1 MTILRYIFHLSDLH
15 IRNGDKISCRYD
27 EYNDVFNETIISI
40 SNQIKKLNLLL
51 NEYIIIISGDIFHN
65 KNIIGNYGLLL
76 YKNFIEHL
84 VKLGRVIIFHGNHD
98 RNQSE
103 IDQPSLVFS
112 STFNID
118 NLTILNDSTTFNIDN
133 IGFSYVNIDDTL
145 DIYRNSGRIQDLPT
159 FPEII
164 GDVKYKIALF
174 HGSFQN
180 AKLFNGDCIRDENN
194 PYPLEWVKDFDYVL
208 LGDIHKRQVFN
219 YKKKTI
225 CGYSGSLIQQSFG
238 ENVVEHGY
246 LIWDLE
252 NKKINEINIYNKIG
266 YINIKENETEE
277 ILIRINGKYEILL
290 KDYINNNKKYIPE
303 KLEIKTFSKINFQ
316 NLNTLLKSFNISFN
330 IISRLDETKFIGQK
344 EEDYIATEIYNEAQM
359 INIVDNSFILD
370 YFSKYLSS
378 DKLKILHNIILNKEQ
393 LLFDISKYPDDLH
406 SECVKRNKELSLE
419 ISKCVKSDD
428 IKHLKPKYFIKYV
441 EWEGLF
447 CYENKNCL
455 NMSDLDLKTFLIK
468 GKNGTGKSA
477 IYDILTLAIWGEI
490 TTLKKNT
497 SLSSGIINYK
507 KTLAYT
513 IVDIEIDNILYRIE
527 RDYAVKKDL
536 TKINYNHRNIYKFI
550 NEKDLELIKKDSACD
565 ILIKQLFGTVENFL
579 SSSMITQNI
588 DYDIL
593 TMDFKD
599 CIDIIDKSCNIEY
612 INNLYNLFKTTINK
626 YRDFRRIVESKKQV
640 YEKLISTNK
649 IKEVNDEEII
659 NNKNKLDLLLKEKSE
674 LQELFESNDYIK
686 IDIKNPKTLL
696 LLDIDYIKLIEDLKK
711 NINDVNKQITTNEE
725 YILYKEQFNE
735 LKYLLKDETTNSLNI
750 LNKSYNSSIIIDDN
764 EKKIKPCEL
773 SLIKKEDELLKQYL
787 NDDIKFKDTYIKTL
801 EEYKDELN
809 ILNENYKDLNEKHK
823 EIINIKQIEIIDPKI
838 TNENHLKEIN
848 KIFETVDDLHKYI
861 SENIKEPKLNSIIKK
876 EYTYNNYKK
885 YLEKEIEINKKLK
898 LNKEKII
905 KLENDFK
912 LTFSKQQILKIKNK
926 PDISISYKTS
936 SIINKEIKKINIKE
950 LLKTI
955 SDDEKILN
963 IYYEKQD
970 NINKLETELL
980 SYKQELLLFTSK
992 DDYKYN
998 PLCEICC
1005 KRSWVCRIKELEI
1018 IINKL
1023 ECDIKTINDEIDN
1036 DENDYLLIN
1045 ERNDINNETKK
1056 RYELLNEWLEYY
1068 KSKEIYDKITKELN
1082 LIVSEKD
1089 NINKEIIELDKEI
1102 NEIKIIKINFNNIT
1116 YDLYETL
1123 KNIDL
1128 YEKYKIWL
1136 DKYECINKELIIVK
1150 TNITNLEYYI
1160 NYSTNIKPRISSL
1173 KILKQQYKE
1182 WEDYE
1187 NKLKIINAF
1196 KMFELNDMLEL
1207 YDKIN
1212 EYTYN
1217 NSLKPLIIS
1226 KLKLNEEIKEIEV
1239 KIKAVENL
1247 IVKSSTINT
1256 YNKENRE
1263 SYDKLFE
1270 ILTNLDD
1277 ILNTLETI
1285 IINFQA
1291 FRIDMY
1297 DTHILNKLCERANK
1311 IIKSLCHNDTKPF
1324 KLDYLITVLK
1334 DSIHINWLINNEK
1347 INEIENNNKQLISI
1361 NQASGFQ
1368 HFVISLALRMSLF
1381 VNKQETMC
1389 NQLFID
1395 EGFINFDKENLS
1407 IVPSFIKSLL
1417 SYFNNIVIVSHIDL
1431 IQDNIDEIAEIKYN
1445 KINSV
1450 SSMEY
1455 GNYKKVIKKRNRS
1468 VKDT

>member
-1 MTILRYIFHLSDLH
+1 MTTLRYIFQLSDLH

-40 SNQIKKLNLLL
+40 SNEIKKINLLI
-51 NEYIIIISGDIFHN
+51 NEFIIIISGDIFHN

-76 YKNFIEHL
+76 YKNFIEKL

-98 RNQSE
+98 RNQSDIE
-103 IDQPSLVFS
+103 QPSLVFS

-118 NLTILNDSTTFNIDN
+118 NLTILNNTTTFNIDN

-145 DIYRNSGRIQDLPT
+145 DIYRNSGRIQDLPK

-174 HGSFQN
+174 HGSFQS

-194 PYPLEWVKDFDYVL
+194 PYPLEWIKDFDYVI
-208 LGDIHKRQVFN
+208 LGDIHVRQTFI
-219 YKKKTI
+219 YKKKTY
-225 CGYSGSLIQQSFG
+225 CGYSGSLIQQNFG

-246 LIWDLE
+246 LIWNLE
-252 NKKINEINIYNKIG
+252 NKKINEINVYNKIG
-266 YINIKENETEE
+266 YINIKENESEE

-359 INIVDNSFILD
+359 INIIDNTFILD
-370 YFSKYLSS
+370 YFSKYLTSN
-378 DKLKILHNIILNKEQ
+378 KLKILSNIISNKEQ

-441 EWEGLF
+441 EWAGLF

-477 IYDILTLAIWGEI
+477 IYDIITLAIWGEI
-490 TTLKKNT
+490 TTLKKNN

-550 NEKDLELIKKDSACD
+550 NEKDLELIKKDSACE
-565 ILIKQLFGTVENFL
+565 ILIKQLFGTVDNFL

-593 TMDFKD
+593 TMDFKQ
-599 CIDIIDKSCNIEY
+599 CLEIIDKSCNIEY

-649 IKEVNDEEII
+649 IEEVNDEEII
-659 NNKNKLDLLLKEKSE
+659 NNKNKLDILLKEKSE
-674 LQELFESNDYIK
+674 LQELYNSSDYIK

-711 NINDVNKQITTNEE
+711 NINNENKQITTNEE

-735 LKYLLKDETTNSLNI
+735 LKYLLKDETTISLNI
-750 LNKSYNSSIIIDDN
+750 LKKSYNQTMIIDDK
-764 EKKIKPCEL
+764 KKIKPCEL
-773 SLIKKEDELLKQYL
+773 SLIKKEEELLKHYY
-787 NDDIKFKDTYIKTL
+787 NDDNKFKDIYIKTL
-801 EEYKDELN
+801 EEYNEEVN
-809 ILNENYKDLNEKHK
+809 ILNEKYKDLNQKHK
-823 EIINIKQIEIIDPKI
+823 EIISKKPNEIIDPKI
-838 TNENHLKEIN
+838 TNENHLKKIN
-848 KIFETVDDLHKYI
+848 NIFELVDNLHKYI
-861 SENIKEPKLNSIIKK
+861 SENIKEPKLNPIIKK
-876 EYTYNNYKK
+876 DYTYNDYKK
-885 YLEKEIEINKKLK
+885 YLEKEIDINKKLK

-912 LTFSKQQILKIKNK
+912 LTFSKQQTLKIKNK
-926 PDISISYKTS
+926 PETSISYKTTTT
-936 SIINKEIKKINIKE
+936 INKEIKKINIKE
-950 LLKTI
+950 LLKQIT
-955 SDDEKILN
+955 DDEKILN

-992 DDYKYN
+992 DDYIYN

-1005 KRSWVCRIKELEI
+1005 KRSWVCRIRELEI

-1023 ECDIKTINDEIDN
+1023 ECDIKTKNNEIEN
-1036 DENDYLLIN
+1036 DENNYLLIN
-1045 ERNDINNETKK
+1045 KRNEINNETKK
-1056 RYELLNEWLEYY
+1056 QYELLNEWFEYY

-1089 NINKEIIELDKEI
+1089 NINKEINNLEIEI
-1102 NEIKIIKINFNNIT
+1102 NEIKLIKIYFNNIS

-1123 KNIDL
+1123 NNIDL

-1136 DKYECINKELIIVK
+1136 DKYECINNELIIVK
-1150 TNITNLEYYI
+1150 TTITNLEYYI
-1160 NYSTNIKPRISSL
+1160 NYSTNIKPRINSL
-1173 KILKQQYKE
+1173 KLLKEQYKE
-1182 WEDYE
+1182 WEEYE

-1196 KMFELNDMLEL
+1196 KLFELRDMLDIYE
-1207 YDKIN
+1207 KIN

-1226 KLKLNEEIKEIEV
+1226 KLKLNEEIKEIEI

-1247 IVKSSTINT
+1247 IVKSSTINS

-1263 SYDKLFE
+1263 SYEKLFE
-1270 ILTNLDD
+1270 ILTDLDD
-1277 ILNTLETI
+1277 ILNTLDTI
-1285 IINFQA
+1285 ITNFQA
-1291 FRIDMY
+1291 YKIDMY
-1297 DTHILNKLCERANK
+1297 DNHILNKLCERANK
-1311 IIKSLCHNDTKPF
+1311 IIKSLCHSDTKPF

-1334 DSIHINWLINNEK
+1334 DNIHINWLINNEK
-1347 INEIENNNKQLISI
+1347 INEIENNSKQLISI

-1395 EGFINFDKENLS
+1395 EGFINFDRENLS

-1455 GNYKKVIKKRNRS
+1455 GNYKKVIKKRNRNI
-1468 VKDT
+1468 KDE

>member
-1 MTILRYIFHLSDLH
+1 MTTLRYIFHLADLH
-15 IRNGDKISCRYD
+15 IRNGDKISCRYE
-27 EYNDVFNETIISI
+27 EYDDVFNETIISI
-40 SNQIKKLNLLL
+40 SNEIKNLNLLSK
-51 NEYIIIISGDIFHN
+51 EFIIIICGDIFHN

-76 YKNFIEHL
+76 YKNFIENL
-84 VKLGRVIIFHGNHD
+84 VKIGRVIIFHGNHD
-98 RNQSE
+98 RNQSDVE
-103 IDQPSLVFS
+103 QPSLVFS
-112 STFNID
+112 STFNIE
-118 NLTILNDSTTFNIDN
+118 NLTILNDTTTFNIDN

-164 GDVKYKIALF
+164 GEVKYKIALF

-180 AKLFNGDCIRDENN
+180 AKLFNGECIRDENN

-208 LGDIHKRQVFN
+208 LGDIHKRQTFS
-219 YKKKTI
+219 YKKKTY
-225 CGYSGSLIQQSFG
+225 CAYSGSLIQQNFG
-238 ENVVEHGY
+238 ENIVEHGY

-252 NKKINEINIYNKIG
+252 NKKINEINVYNKIG
-266 YINIKENETEE
+266 YINIKENELEE
-277 ILIRINGKYEILL
+277 ILIRINGNYEILL
-290 KDYINNNKKYIPE
+290 KDYINNNKKYFPE

-316 NLNTLLKSFNISFN
+316 NLNSLLKSFNISFN

-359 INIVDNSFILD
+359 INIVDNSFILK
-370 YFSKYLSS
+370 YFNKYLTT
-378 DKLKILHNIILNKEQ
+378 DKLKILHNIISNKEQ
-393 LLFDISKYPDDLH
+393 LLFDISKYPEDLH
-406 SECVKRNKELSLE
+406 NECVKRNKELSLE

-490 TTLKKNT
+490 TTLKKNN

-550 NEKDLELIKKDSACD
+550 NEKDLELIKKDSACE
-565 ILIKQLFGTVENFL
+565 LLVKQLFGSVENFL

-593 TMDFKD
+593 KMDFKE
-599 CIDIIDKSCNIEY
+599 CLEIIDKSCNIEY

-649 IKEVNDEEII
+649 IEEVNDEEII
-659 NNKNKLDLLLKEKSE
+659 NNKNKLDLLLKEKTK
-674 LQELFESNDYIK
+674 LQELFDSIDYIK

-711 NINDVNKQITTNEE
+711 NINDENKQITTNEE
-725 YILYKEQFNE
+725 YILCKEQFNE
-735 LKYLLKDETTNSLNI
+735 LKYLLKDETINNLII
-750 LNKSYNSSIIIDDN
+750 LKKSYNKSMIIDN
-764 EKKIKPCEL
+764 EQKIKPCEL
-773 SLIKKEDELLKQYL
+773 SLIKKEEELLKQYS
-787 NDDIKFKDTYIKTL
+787 NDDDNKFKDTYIKTL
-801 EEYKDELN
+801 EEYKEELD
-809 ILNENYKDLNEKHK
+809 ILNEKYIDLNEKHK
-823 EIINIKQIEIIDPKI
+823 EIISKKPNEIIDPKI
-838 TNENHLKEIN
+838 TNEKHLKEIN
-848 KIFETVDDLHKYI
+848 NIFEIVDNLYKYI
-861 SENIKEPKLNSIIKK
+861 SENIKEPKLNTIINK
-876 EYTYNNYKK
+876 EYTYNDYIK

-898 LNKEKII
+898 LNKEKLI

-912 LTFSKQQILKIKNK
+912 VIFSKQQTLKIKNK

-936 SIINKEIKKINIKE
+936 LIINKEIKKINIKE
-950 LLKTI
+950 LLKNI

-1005 KRSWVCRIKELEI
+1005 NRSWVCRIRELEI
-1018 IINKL
+1018 IINNL
-1023 ECDIKTINDEIDN
+1023 ECDIKTINDKIDN
-1036 DENDYLLIN
+1036 DENDYLLIY
-1045 ERNDINNETKK
+1045 ERNEINNEIKK

-1068 KSKEIYDKITKELN
+1068 KSKELFDKITKELN
-1082 LIVSEKD
+1082 IIFSDKE
-1089 NINKEIIELDKEI
+1089 NINKEIIDLDKEI
-1102 NEIKIIKINFNNIT
+1102 NEIKLIKIYFNNIS

-1123 KNIDL
+1123 NNIDL

-1160 NYSTNIKPRISSL
+1160 NYSTNIKPRINSL
-1173 KILKQQYKE
+1173 KLLKQQYKD

-1196 KMFELNDMLEL
+1196 KMFELRDMLEM
-1207 YDKIN
+1207 YEKYN

-1217 NSLKPLIIS
+1217 NSLKPLIKS
-1226 KLKLNEEIKEIEV
+1226 KLKLYEEIKEIEV

-1247 IVKSSTINT
+1247 IVKSSTINS
-1256 YNKENRE
+1256 YNKENRL

-1270 ILTNLDD
+1270 ILTDLDD
-1277 ILNTLETI
+1277 LINTLDTI
-1285 IINFQA
+1285 ITNFQA
-1291 FRIDMY
+1291 YKIDMY
-1297 DTHILNKLCERANK
+1297 DNHILNKLCERANK

-1324 KLDYLITVLK
+1324 KLDYLITILK
-1334 DSIHINWLINNEK
+1334 DNIHINWLINNEK
-1347 INEIENNNKQLISI
+1347 INDIEINNKQLISI

-1455 GNYKKVIKKRNRS
+1455 GNYKKVIKKRN
-1468 VKDT
+1468 KNKQQL

>member
-1 MTILRYIFHLSDLH
+1 MTTLRYIFQLSDLH

-40 SNQIKKLNLLL
+40 SNEIKKLNLSL
-51 NEYIIIISGDIFHN
+51 NEFIIIISGDIFHN

-103 IDQPSLVFS
+103 INQPSLVFS

-118 NLTILNDSTTFNIDN
+118 NLTILNDTTTFNIDN

-145 DIYRNSGRIQDLPT
+145 DSYRNTGRIQDLPK

-174 HGSFQN
+174 HGSFQS

-194 PYPLEWVKDFDYVL
+194 PYPLEWVKDFDYVI

-219 YKKKTI
+219 YKKRTI

-252 NKKINEINIYNKIG
+252 NKKINEINVYNKIG
-266 YINIKENETEE
+266 YINIKENESEE
-277 ILIRINGKYEILL
+277 ILIRINGNYEILL

-316 NLNTLLKSFNISFN
+316 NLNSLLKSFNISFN
-330 IISRLDETKFIGQK
+330 IISRLDETKYIGQK
-344 EEDYIATEIYNEAQM
+344 EEDYIATEIYNEVQM

-370 YFSKYLSS
+370 YFSKYLTSN
-378 DKLKILHNIILNKEQ
+378 KLKILSNIISNKDQ

-455 NMSDLDLKTFLIK
+455 NMTDLDLKTFLIK

-477 IYDILTLAIWGEI
+477 IYDIITLAIWGEI
-490 TTLKKNT
+490 TTLKKNN

-550 NEKDLELIKKDSACD
+550 NEKDLELIKKDSACE
-565 ILIKQLFGTVENFL
+565 ILVKQLFGTVENFL
-579 SSSMITQNI
+579 SSSMITQNL

-593 TMDFKD
+593 TMDFKQ
-599 CIDIIDKSCNIEY
+599 CIEIIDKSCNIEY

-649 IKEVNDEEII
+649 IEEVNDEEII
-659 NNKNKLDLLLKEKSE
+659 NNKNKLDILLREKTK
-674 LQELFESNDYIK
+674 LQELYNSSDYIK

-711 NINDVNKQITTNEE
+711 NINNKNKQITTNEE

-735 LKYLLKDETTNSLNI
+735 LKYLLKDETTISLNE
-750 LNKSYNSSIIIDDN
+750 LKKLYNKSMIIDD
-764 EKKIKPCEL
+764 KKIIKPCEL
-773 SLIKKEDELLKQYL
+773 SLIKKEDELLKQYY
-787 NDDIKFKDTYIKTL
+787 NDDNKFKDIYIKTL
-801 EEYKDELN
+801 EEYNEELN
-809 ILNENYKDLNEKHK
+809 ILNDKYKDLNETHK
-823 EIINIKQIEIIDPKI
+823 ELISKKPNEIIDPKI
-838 TNENHLKEIN
+838 TNENHLKKIN
-848 KIFETVDDLHKYI
+848 NIFEIVDNLYNYI
-861 SENIKEPKLNSIIKK
+861 SENIKEPKLNKIIKK
-876 EYTYNNYKK
+876 NYTYNDYKK
-885 YLEKEIEINKKLK
+885 YLAKEIDINTILK

-912 LTFSKQQILKIKNK
+912 LTFSKQQTLKVKTK
-926 PDISISYKTS
+926 PETSISYKTS
-936 SIINKEIKKINIKE
+936 TTINKEIKKINIKE
-950 LLKTI
+950 LLKQIT
-955 SDDEKILN
+955 DDEKILN

-992 DDYKYN
+992 DDYIYN

-1005 KRSWVCRIKELEI
+1005 NRSWVCRIRELEI

-1023 ECDIKTINDEIDN
+1023 ECDIKTKNDEIEN
-1036 DENDYLLIN
+1036 DENDYLLISKRN
-1045 ERNDINNETKK
+1045 EINNEIKK
-1056 RYELLNEWLEYY
+1056 RYELLNEWFEYY

-1082 LIVSEKD
+1082 LIVSAKD
-1089 NINKEIIELDKEI
+1089 NINKEINNLEIEI
-1102 NEIKIIKINFNNIT
+1102 NEIKLIKIYFNNIS

-1128 YEKYKIWL
+1128 YEKYKLWL
-1136 DKYECINKELIIVK
+1136 DKYECINNELITVK

-1160 NYSTNIKPRISSL
+1160 NYSTNIKPRINSL
-1173 KILKQQYKE
+1173 KLLKEQYKE
-1182 WEDYE
+1182 WEEYE
-1187 NKLKIINAF
+1187 NKLKIINAY
-1196 KMFELNDMLEL
+1196 KLLEL
-1207 YDKIN
+1207 RDILDMYEKIN

-1239 KIKAVENL
+1239 KIKAIENL
-1247 IVKSSTINT
+1247 IIKSSTINS

-1263 SYDKLFE
+1263 SYEKLFE
-1270 ILTNLDD
+1270 ILTDLDD

-1285 IINFQA
+1285 ITNFQA
-1291 FRIDMY
+1291 YKIDMY
-1297 DTHILNKLCERANK
+1297 DNHILNKLCERANK
-1311 IIKSLCHNDTKPF
+1311 IIKSLCHTDTKPF
-1324 KLDYLITVLK
+1324 KLDYLITISN
-1334 DSIHINWLINNEK
+1334 DNIRINWLINNEK
-1347 INEIENNNKQLISI
+1347 INNIDTKSKQLISI

-1395 EGFINFDKENLS
+1395 EGFINFDRENLS
-1407 IVPSFIKSLL
+1407 IVPTFIKSLL

-1455 GNYKKVIKKRNRS
+1455 GNYKKVIKKRNRNI
-1468 VKDT
+1468 KNE

>member
-1 MTILRYIFHLSDLH
+1 MSSLRYIFQLSDLH

-40 SNQIKKLNLLL
+40 SNEIKKLNLLL
-51 NEYIIIISGDIFHN
+51 NEFIIIISGDIFHN

-103 IDQPSLVFS
+103 INQPSLVFS

-118 NLTILNDSTTFNIDN
+118 NLTILNDTTTFNIDN

-145 DIYRNSGRIQDLPT
+145 DIYRNSGRIQDLPK

-174 HGSFQN
+174 HGSFQS

-194 PYPLEWVKDFDYVL
+194 PYPLEWVKDFDYVI
-208 LGDIHKRQVFN
+208 LGDIHKRQVFI
-219 YKKKTI
+219 YKKKTY
-225 CGYSGSLIQQSFG
+225 CGYSGSLIQQNFG

-246 LIWDLE
+246 LVWDLE
-252 NKKINEINIYNKIG
+252 NKKINEINVYNKIG
-266 YINIKENETEE
+266 YINIKENESEE
-277 ILIRINGKYEILL
+277 ILIRINGNYEILL

-330 IISRLDETKFIGQK
+330 IISRLDETKYIGQK
-344 EEDYIATEIYNEAQM
+344 EEDYIATEIYNESQM

-370 YFSKYLSS
+370 YFSKYLTSN
-378 DKLKILHNIILNKEQ
+378 KLKILSNIISNKEQ

-477 IYDILTLAIWGEI
+477 IYDIITLAIWGEI
-490 TTLKKNT
+490 TTLKKNN

-550 NEKDLELIKKDSACD
+550 NEKDLELIKKDSACE
-565 ILIKQLFGTVENFL
+565 ILVKQLFGTVDNFL

-593 TMDFKD
+593 TMDFKQ
-599 CIDIIDKSCNIEY
+599 CLEIIDKSCNIEY

-649 IKEVNDEEII
+649 IEEVNDEEII
-659 NNKNKLDLLLKEKSE
+659 NNKNKLDILLREKTK
-674 LQELFESNDYIK
+674 LQELYNSSDYIK

-696 LLDIDYIKLIEDLKK
+696 LLDIDYNKLIEDLKK
-711 NINDVNKQITTNEE
+711 NINNENKQITTNEE
-725 YILYKEQFNE
+725 YILYKDQFNE
-735 LKYLLKDETTNSLNI
+735 LKYLLKDETIISLNE
-750 LNKSYNSSIIIDDN
+750 LKKTYNPLMKLGN
-764 EKKIKPCEL
+764 EKIIKPCEL
-773 SLIKKEDELLKQYL
+773 SLIKKEDELLKQYFN
-787 NDDIKFKDTYIKTL
+787 NDNNFKDTYIKTL
-801 EEYKDELN
+801 EEYNEELN
-809 ILNENYKDLNEKHK
+809 ILNENYKDLNQTHK
-823 EIINIKQIEIIDPKI
+823 DLISKKPNEIIDPKI

-848 KIFETVDDLHKYI
+848 NIFEIVDNLHKYI
-861 SENIKEPKLNSIIKK
+861 SENIKEPKLNKIIKK
-876 EYTYNNYKK
+876 DYTYNDYKK
-885 YLEKEIEINKKLK
+885 YLAKEIDINTILK

-912 LTFSKQQILKIKNK
+912 LTFSKQQTLKVKTK
-926 PDISISYKTS
+926 PETTISYKTS
-936 SIINKEIKKINIKE
+936 TTINKEIKKINIKE
-950 LLKTI
+950 LLKQIT
-955 SDDEKILN
+955 DDEKILN

-992 DDYKYN
+992 DDYIYN

-1005 KRSWVCRIKELEI
+1005 NRSWVCRIRELEL

-1023 ECDIKTINDEIDN
+1023 ECDIKTNNDEIEN
-1036 DENDYLLIN
+1036 DENDYLLISKRN
-1045 ERNDINNETKK
+1045 EINNEIKK
-1056 RYELLNEWLEYY
+1056 RYELLNEWFEYY

-1089 NINKEIIELDKEI
+1089 NINKEINNLEIEI
-1102 NEIKIIKINFNNIT
+1102 NEIKLIKIYFNNIS

-1136 DKYECINKELIIVK
+1136 DKYESINNELITVK

-1160 NYSTNIKPRISSL
+1160 NYSTNIKPRINSL
-1173 KILKQQYKE
+1173 KLLKEQYKQ

-1196 KMFELNDMLEL
+1196 KLFELRDMLDMYEKL
-1207 YDKIN
+1207 N

-1226 KLKLNEEIKEIEV
+1226 KLKLNEEIKEIEI

-1247 IVKSSTINT
+1247 IVKSSTINS

-1263 SYDKLFE
+1263 SYEKLFE
-1270 ILTNLDD
+1270 ILTDLDD
-1277 ILNTLETI
+1277 ILNTLDTI
-1285 IINFQA
+1285 ITNFQA
-1291 FRIDMY
+1291 YKIDMY
-1297 DTHILNKLCERANK
+1297 DNHILNKLCERANK
-1311 IIKSLCHNDTKPF
+1311 IIKSLCHSDTKPF
-1324 KLDYLITVLK
+1324 KLDYLITIFN
-1334 DSIHINWLINNEK
+1334 DNIRINWLINNEK
-1347 INEIENNNKQLISI
+1347 INDIDTKSKQLISI

-1395 EGFINFDKENLS
+1395 EGFINFDRENLS
-1407 IVPSFIKSLL
+1407 IVPTFIKSLL

-1455 GNYKKVIKKRNRS
+1455 GNYKKVIKKRNRNI
-1468 VKDT
+1468 KNE

>member
-1 MTILRYIFHLSDLH
+1 MTTLRYIFHLSDLH

-40 SNQIKKLNLLL
+40 RNEIKKLNLSS
-51 NEYIIIISGDIFHN
+51 NEFIIIISGDIFHN

-76 YKNFIEHL
+76 YKNFIEQL
-84 VKLGRVIIFHGNHD
+84 VKLGRIIIFHGNHD
-98 RNQSE
+98 RNQSD
-103 IDQPSLVFS
+103 INQPSLVFS
-112 STFNID
+112 STFNIN
-118 NLTILNDSTTFNIDN
+118 NLTILNDTTTFNIDN

-145 DIYRNSGRIQDLPT
+145 DIYRNSGRIQDLPR

-164 GDVKYKIALF
+164 GNVKYKIALF

-194 PYPLEWVKDFDYVL
+194 PYPLEWVKDFDYVI

-225 CGYSGSLIQQSFG
+225 YGYSGSLIQQSFG
-238 ENVVEHGY
+238 ENVVEHGF

-252 NKKINEINIYNKIG
+252 NKKINEINVYNKIG

-277 ILIRINGKYEILL
+277 ILIRINGNYEILL
-290 KDYINNNKKYIPE
+290 KDYINSNLEYFPE

-316 NLNTLLKSFNISFN
+316 YLNSLLKNFNISFN
-330 IISRLDETKFIGQK
+330 IISRLDETKYIGQK
-344 EEDYIATEIYNEAQM
+344 EDDYIATEIYNEAQM
-359 INIVDNSFILD
+359 INIVDNSFILN
-370 YFSKYLSS
+370 YFSKYLTS
-378 DKLKILHNIILNKEQ
+378 DRLKILYNIISNKEQ

-428 IKHLKPKYFIKYV
+428 IKQLKPKYYIRYL

-490 TTLKKNT
+490 TTLKKNN
-497 SLSSGIINYK
+497 SFSSGIINYK

-527 RDYAVKKDL
+527 RDYTVKKDL
-536 TKINYNHRNIYKFI
+536 TKLNYNHKNIYKYI
-550 NEKDLELIKKDSACD
+550 NEKDLELIKKDSACE
-565 ILIKQLFGTVENFL
+565 ILVKQLFGTVDNFL

-593 TMDFKD
+593 TMDFKQ

-649 IKEVNDEEII
+649 IEEVNDEEIK
-659 NNKNKLDLLLKEKSE
+659 NNKNKLEILLKEKTE
-674 LQELFESNDYIK
+674 LYDLFNSTDYIK

-696 LLDIDYIKLIEDLKK
+696 ILDINYIKLIEDLKNNNEK
-711 NINDVNKQITTNEE
+711 KQIETEEE
-725 YILYKEQFNE
+725 YLLYKEQYNE
-735 LKYLLKDETTNSLNI
+735 LKYLLKDVSITSLNE
-750 LNKSYNSSIIIDDN
+750 LKKLYDPMMKLGD
-764 EKKIKPCEL
+764 EKIIKPCEL
-773 SLIKKEDELLKQYL
+773 SLIKKEEELLKQYE
-787 NDDIKFKDTYIKTL
+787 NDDINLKEIKTL
-801 EEYKDELN
+801 EEYEDEL
-809 ILNENYKDLNEKHK
+809 IISNEKYKILNEKHK
-823 EIINIKQIEIIDPKI
+823 EIISKKPNEINDPKI
-838 TNENHLKEIN
+838 SNENHLKEIN
-848 KIFETVDDLHKYI
+848 KIFENIDDLYNYI
-861 SENIKEPKLNSIIKK
+861 SENIKETRKNNTIKEQK
-876 EYTYNNYKK
+876 TYNDYKK
-885 YLEKEIEINKKLK
+885 YLEKEIEINNKLK
-898 LNKEKII
+898 LYKDKII

-912 LTFSKQQILKIKNK
+912 IIFTKQQTLKIKNK
-926 PDISISYKTS
+926 PETNISYKTS
-936 SIINKEIKKINIKE
+936 TTITKEIKKINIKE

-955 SDDEKILN
+955 ADDEKILN

-970 NINKLETELL
+970 NISKLETELL
-980 SYKQELLLFTSK
+980 SYNQELLLFTSK

-998 PLCEICC
+998 PSCEICC

-1023 ECDIKTINDEIDN
+1023 DCDIKTKNNEIDN
-1036 DENDYLLIN
+1036 DENNYLFIY
-1045 ERNDINNETKK
+1045 ERNEINNEKK
-1056 RYELLNEWLEYY
+1056 KQYELLNDWFEYY

-1082 LIVSEKD
+1082 LIVSEKE
-1089 NINKEIIELDKEI
+1089 NINKDINNLELEIY
-1102 NEIKIIKINFNNIT
+1102 EIKLIKIYFNNIS

-1123 KNIDL
+1123 INIDL
-1128 YEKYKIWL
+1128 YDKYKKWL
-1136 DKYECINKELIIVK
+1136 ETYESINNEFR
-1150 TNITNLEYYI
+1150 NICFNISKLEYYI
-1160 NYSTNIKPRISSL
+1160 NYLTNIKPRINSL
-1173 KILKQQYKE
+1173 KLLKEQYKH

-1187 NKLKIINAF
+1187 IKSKIINAF
-1196 KMFELNDMLEL
+1196 KLLEL
-1207 YDKIN
+1207 RDIIDVYEKCK

-1217 NSLKPLIIS
+1217 NNLKPLIIS
-1226 KLKLNEEIKEIEV
+1226 KLNLNEEIKEIEV

-1247 IVKSSTINT
+1247 IVKSSTINS

-1270 ILTNLDD
+1270 ILTDLDD
-1277 ILNTLETI
+1277 ILNTLEI
-1285 IINFQA
+1285 IITNFQA

-1297 DTHILNKLCERANK
+1297 ENYILNKLTERTNK
-1311 IIKSLCHNDTKPF
+1311 IIKSLCHTDAKPF

-1334 DSIHINWLINNEK
+1334 DNIHINWLINNEK
-1347 INEIENNNKQLISI
+1347 INDIDVNTKQLISI

-1381 VNKQETMC
+1381 VNKQEILC

-1395 EGFINFDKENLS
+1395 EGFINFDKDNLS

-1455 GNYKKVIKKRNRS
+1455 GNYKKVIKKRNRN
-1468 VKDT
+1468 KQQL